1 MTCSEAAK
9 LGNDK
14 RREPIRAT
22 ARRICLELGLPI
34 PDALN
39 PPLTLSRAD
48 RIGA

>member
-22 ARRICLELGLPI
+22 ARKLCLELGLPI